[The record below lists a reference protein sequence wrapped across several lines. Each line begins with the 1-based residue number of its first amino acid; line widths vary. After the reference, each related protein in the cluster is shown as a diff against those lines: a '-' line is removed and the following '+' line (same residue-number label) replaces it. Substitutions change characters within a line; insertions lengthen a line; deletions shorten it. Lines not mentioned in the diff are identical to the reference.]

1 MESVR
6 VGAVHF
12 IRYAMHA
19 LSNSLARASLKN
31 STAPRT
37 GCALNAGMNR
47 RDLLKVMG
55 QVAAAQ
61 ALGATGGAGLAA
73 AIASPAAPIN
83 PAEAWR
89 RRIRTRRGEVA
100 YLARGA
106 GRAALFLHGFPLN
119 GFQWRGAI
127 ELLAPYRF
135 CIAPDFLG
143 MGQSR
148 AAPGGAVT
156 PEAQVDM
163 LESLLGALGIADVD
177 LIANDS
183 GGAVAQLFVVRHPRR
198 VRSLLL
204 TNCDTEI
211 ESPPAAMLPVIEL
224 ARRGRFVAEWLE
236 PWAHDP
242 TLARSQRG
250 IGGMC
255 YTDPAHPTDE
265 ALHAYFG
272 PLLESAERVRGL
284 HGYAVSLGRNA
295 LAGIQPALLASRV
308 PTRVVWGVDDTIF
321 SAKSAR
327 YLAASF
333 GNSRG
338 LRLLEKAK
346 LFWPEERPEVVAAQA
361 RILWES
367 ARV

>member
-1 MESVR
+1 
-6 VGAVHF
+6 
-12 IRYAMHA
+12 
-19 LSNSLARASLKN
+19 
-31 STAPRT
+31 
-37 GCALNAGMNR
+37 MNR
-47 RDLLKVMG
+47 RNVLKL
-55 QVAAAQ
+55 AIQ
-61 ALGATGGAGLAA
+61 ALGVLGGAGLAA
-73 AIASPAAPIN
+73 TSTERPARANPID
-83 PAEAWR
+83 AWR
-89 RRIRTRRGEVA
+89 RTSRTREGEVA
-100 YLARGA
+100 YFARGA

-143 MGQSR
+143 MGHSR
-148 AAPGGAVT
+148 AAPGQSIA

-163 LESLLGALGIADVD
+163 LESLLDALGIADVD

-204 TNCDTEI
+204 TNCDTEL

-224 ARRGRFVAEWLE
+224 ARRGRFVEEWLK
-236 PWAHDP
+236 PWVHDP
-242 TLARSQRG
+242 MLARSERG
-250 IGGMC
+250 LGGMC

-265 ALHAYFG
+265 ALRVYFG

-284 HGYAVSLGRNA
+284 HGYAVTLARNA
-295 LAGIQPALLASRV
+295 LAGIRPALLASRV

-327 YLAASF
+327 YLAESF

-338 LRLLEKAK
+338 LRLLENAK
-346 LFWPEERPEVVAAQA
+346 LFWPEERPEMIAAQA

-367 ARV
+367 ARS